1 MKLYEIAQSLQDLM
15 QDIENGNIPEEAIK
29 DTLECVELA
38 FEEKADNIACIIKNM
53 NAEVAAIK
61 VEEDRLAERRKSKE
75 KEAERLQ
82 NYLADMFQRTGFEK
96 VETARNKITFRK
108 NPPKVVFTD
117 EKTFIEWAIKNEKD
131 YFLNY
136 GKPTINK
143 TNVKEAINGGEAIPG
158 AQIITEQRL
167 QIQ

>member
-1 MKLYEIAQSLQDLM
+1 MTLYEIAQDFLALM
-15 QDIENGNIPEEAIK
+15 QDIENGNIPEEAVK

-38 FEEKADNIACIIKNM
+38 FEDKADNIACYIKNL
-53 NAEVAAIK
+53 NAEAAAIK
-61 VEEDRLAERRKSKE
+61 AEEEKLAERRKSKE

-82 NYLADMFQRTGFEK
+82 SYLADMLQRTGFDK

-108 NPPKVVFTD
+108 NPPKVVFAD
-117 EKTFIEWAIKNEKD
+117 EKAFIDWAVSNDKS
-131 YFLNY
+131 YYLNY

-143 TNVKEAINGGEAIPG
+143 TNVKDAINGGEAIPG
-158 AQIITEQRL
+158 AQIISEQRL

>member
-1 MKLYEIAQSLQDLM
+1 MTLYEIAQDFLALM

-38 FEEKADNIACIIKNM
+38 FEEKADNIACYIKNL
-53 NAEVAAIK
+53 NAEAAAIK
-61 VEEDRLAERRKSKE
+61 VEEERLAERRKAKE

-82 NYLADMFQRTGFEK
+82 SYLADMLQQTGIEK
-96 VETARNKITFRK
+96 VETARNKMTFRK
-108 NPPKVVFTD
+108 NPPKVVFND
-117 EKTFIEWAIKNEKD
+117 EKAFIEWAVSNEKS
-131 YFLNY
+131 YYLNY

-158 AQIITEQRL
+158 AQIITEKRL